1 MIRYIEVSSMS
12 QLSAEEHI
20 MKRSWV
26 LVVYLAILCVTA
38 GAAGQPGSF
47 SQAQQLSA
55 QTGKP
60 ILLEFVH
67 ED

>member
-1 MIRYIEVSSMS
+1 
-12 QLSAEEHI
+12 
-20 MKRSWV
+20 MKSV
-26 LVVYLAILCVTA
+26 LAFVAILILGCATVTFA
-38 GAAGQPGSF
+38 QPKTF
-47 SQAQQLSA
+47 KQAKTQSA

>member
-1 MIRYIEVSSMS
+1 
-12 QLSAEEHI
+12 
-20 MKRSWV
+20 MKRLLV
-26 LVVYLAILCVTA
+26 LAPFVIFFIVTQALAESAKSLK
-38 GAAGQPGSF
+38 
-47 SQAQQLSA
+47 QAKSLSA